1 MELGNDPESLVI
13 ERLLKEAVEVG
24 LFAHTI
30 KQLWA
35 SERWTLVEMPAER
48 AWAQLSLRR
57 GVGPAWLSIRAFLR
71 ELWIE

>member
-48 AWAQLSLRR
+48 AWAQLTVRR
-57 GVGPAWLSIRAFLR
+57 GGGPVWLNIRALLR
-71 ELWIE
+71 ELWTE